1 MAGHTI
7 GVSVQGVRSKVSIRL
22 VHPDLRESEVVM
34 SPPLLPVAVLA
45 LALAIPLAGRAS
57 DDERDHDRARRALQ
71 AGEVLPLSTVLARLA
86 TTHPGQVLEVE
97 LERDGGRW
105 IYEIKL
111 LQPGGG
117 LLKLKLDARTGE
129 VLKHRTKGR

>member
-1 MAGHTI
+1 MT
-7 GVSVQGVRSKVSIRL
+7 QPL
-22 VHPDLRESEVVM
+22 M
-34 SPPLLPVAVLA
+34 SVAVLA
-45 LALAIPLAGRAS
+45 LALAVPLVGQAG

-86 TTHPGQVLEVE
+86 ATHPGQVLEVE
-97 LERDGGRW
+97 LEPDDGQW

-129 VLKHRTKGR
+129 VLKRKAKAR